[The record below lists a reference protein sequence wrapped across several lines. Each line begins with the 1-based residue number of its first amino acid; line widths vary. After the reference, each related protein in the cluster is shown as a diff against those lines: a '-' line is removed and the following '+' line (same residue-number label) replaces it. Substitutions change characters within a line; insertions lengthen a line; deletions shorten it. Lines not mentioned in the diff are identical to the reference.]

1 MTERTLIIIKPDGI
15 QRHLAGE
22 MISRFERKGFKF
34 IAAKFVHI
42 SREQAAILYS
52 EHEGQPF
59 YKGLLNYL
67 SSSPSLITVW
77 EADGIITT
85 ARKMIGST
93 ASRQADLGTIRGD
106 LCCAPG
112 YNLVH
117 GSDSPESAQKEIELF
132 FEPEELVEYEYTDS
146 KWLYGSNI

>member
-1 MTERTLIIIKPDGI
+1 MTEQTLIIIKPDGI

-22 MISRFERKGFKF
+22 MIGRFERKGFKL
-34 IAAKFVHI
+34 IAAKCVLI
-42 SREQAAILYS
+42 SKQQAAALYS

-77 EADGIITT
+77 EAEDIITT

-93 ASRQADLGTIRGD
+93 ASRQAESGTIRGD

-117 GSDSPESAQKEIELF
+117 GSDSPESAKKEINLF
-132 FEPEELVEYEYTDS
+132 FKPDELVQYEYTDS
-146 KWLYGSNI
+146 QWLYGSNI

>member
-1 MTERTLIIIKPDGI
+1 MAEQTLIIIKPDGI

-22 MISRFERKGFKF
+22 MISRFERKGFKL
-34 IAAKFVHI
+34 IAAKCVLI
-42 SREQAAILYS
+42 SKQQAAILYS
-52 EHEGQPF
+52 EHQGQPF
-59 YKGLLNYL
+59 YKGVLNYL

-77 EADGIITT
+77 QAEDIITT

-93 ASRQADLGTIRGD
+93 SSRQAELGTIRGD

-117 GSDSPESAQKEIELF
+117 GSDSPESAEKEISLF
-132 FEPEELVEYEYTDS
+132 FKPDELVKYEYTDS
-146 KWLYGSNI
+146 QWLYGSNI